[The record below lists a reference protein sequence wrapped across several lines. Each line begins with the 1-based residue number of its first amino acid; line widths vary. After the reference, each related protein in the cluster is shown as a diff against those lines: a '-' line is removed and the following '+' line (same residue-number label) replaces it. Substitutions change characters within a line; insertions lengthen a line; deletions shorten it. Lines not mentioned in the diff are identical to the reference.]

1 MWNVLPK
8 FGVIKGL
15 MVFFSAILIFILT
28 FFLTPGKASGTFSY
42 LISTLKFS
50 TSLVFIFL
58 LFVYAMGKWG
68 WQYVWDSER
77 FGRTLN
83 AAICPNLN
91 GHWVAEI
98 TSNFAENARRI
109 GDVVITADM
118 FSITMELRSDDNYQ
132 QSKVTYSQLYKDP
145 RTNAFYLTY
154 LFEGFVPNP
163 APTDDKEF
171 NGAAKLLISVEADE
185 IEMAGTYWTDRA
197 WQRKLNTAGTI
208 KLKRNRS

>member
-1 MWNVLPK
+1 
-8 FGVIKGL
+8 
-15 MVFFSAILIFILT
+15 
-28 FFLTPGKASGTFSY
+28 
-42 LISTLKFS
+42 
-50 TSLVFIFL
+50 
-58 LFVYAMGKWG
+58 
-68 WQYVWDSER
+68 
-77 FGRTLN
+77 
-83 AAICPNLN
+83 
-91 GHWVAEI
+91 
-98 TSNFAENARRI
+98 
-109 GDVVITADM
+109 
-118 FSITMELRSDDNYQ
+118 MELRSDDNYQ